1 METSG
6 CSSQYCR
13 DKPAVN
19 NDIVAEL
26 NGANNSNSFNFKQK
40 QQVNLITILQKE
52 KNVKIVVPLKHLN
65 NIWSTLIM
73 HSINCE
79 INLILNCSANYV
91 ISSSNIANQV
101 ATIVITDTKL
111 YVPVVT

>member
-1 METSG
+1 MKTSG

-19 NDIVAEL
+19 NGIVAEL

-52 KNVKIVVPLKHLN
+52 KNVKIAVLLKHLS

-73 HSINCE
+73 HLINCE